1 MPPCRDEFTN
11 FFFLQRK
18 VATLAD
24 RQEWRFF
31 AQVTPS
37 AVYAG
42 PLQRCPAQW
51 LEGTQAGARA
61 VCRCAPAPCVRE
73 PPAAANMLASAW
85 WAACT
90 GRAP

>member
-1 MPPCRDEFTN
+1 MLMPPCRDEFTN

-31 AQVTPS
+31 AQVDPS

-42 PLQRCPAQW
+42 PLQ
-51 LEGTQAGARA
+51 
-61 VCRCAPAPCVRE
+61 
-73 PPAAANMLASAW
+73 S
-85 WAACT
+85 
-90 GRAP
+90 